1 MEEET
6 ERRAIEYA
14 RRHKKEIAAELTSLE
29 AFPPDEAPVSV
40 FMAGSPGAGK
50 TESARNLIEKLT
62 KDGTSI
68 LRIDSDDLR
77 ERFEEYSGKNSTL
90 FQGATS
96 IIADK
101 MHDIALSQ
109 NQNFVFDGTLS
120 NLARAQENIRRSLK
134 RGRTP
139 YIVYVYQDPLQA
151 WRFVQA
157 RKEKD
162 GREIPKQI
170 FIEQFFKA
178 RENVNRLKRDFGNK
192 LHVDIVVKNIDGSD
206 FKYFGNISR
215 IDGHIPQRYTYK
227 DLERLLEQE
236 P

>member
-1 MEEET
+1 MEEEI
-6 ERRAIEYA
+6 ERKAMEYA
-14 RRHKKEIAAELTSLE
+14 RTHKKDIAAELTNLE
-29 AFPPDEAPVSV
+29 AFPPDEIPVSV

-50 TESARNLIEKLT
+50 TESARSLIERLT

-77 ERFEEYSGKNSTL
+77 ARFKEYTGKNSNL

-101 MHDIALSQ
+101 MQDIALRQS
-109 NQNFVFDGTLS
+109 QNFVFDGTLS
-120 NLARAQENIRRSLK
+120 NLARAQENIERSLR
-134 RGRTP
+134 RGRIA
-139 YIVYVYQDPLQA
+139 YVIYVYQDPLQA

-162 GREIPKQI
+162 GRDIPKQI

-178 RENVNRLKRDFGNK
+178 RENVNRLKLNFGNK